1 MFFYIK
7 IFHYEK
13 EGGGTPKYRCLQ
25 KPEVLDPLA
34 VMSRPIIGLGTG
46 LEFSVRAVSALAT
59 EPSLQHPKDSILC
72 NTVGGKRKNGS

>member
-1 MFFYIK
+1 
-7 IFHYEK
+7 
-13 EGGGTPKYRCLQ
+13 
-25 KPEVLDPLA
+25 
-34 VMSRPIIGLGTG
+34 MSRPIIGLGTG